1 MRSST
6 LLGLIS
12 AALVTAA
19 SGVASAQFGP
29 TPAPGYGQPAYGQPG
44 VGQPGVGQPAYGQPA
59 YGQPA
64 YGQPAYGQP
73 AYGQPAYVAPTGP
86 QKSTSLEIG
95 YLYVTAGVWGVG
107 TGIWI
112 DAEAGVKDPGV
123 ALIAPALFGVA
134 GPLAVFLADRTPM
147 REGLPSAIATGA
159 VFGAGEGLAIAGLQ
173 NANSLPDSA
182 TISINTSGVGGPK
195 GLPTAQRT
203 VTSSWGFKG
212 LARAEFLGA
221 TLGAGAGFAFG
232 YFLKPSPKT
241 NMLLASSLLWGTV
254 IGAELGGGASRSTY
268 SQNFSAPLDSNNP
281 TTTTTFTATRRTT
294 WSETA
299 PAVGTGGIIG
309 FNLFAAGAVASSL
322 VWKPSWN
329 QLAWMWGGFGAGQA
343 VGLLVYPFYA
353 AGDSDPRRGLLF
365 QGVAG
370 TLGLVGGALL
380 GKPDSS
386 AGVIASREKEERE
399 EADRYKHARF
409 FRLVGGG
416 LAPNPTGVGASLSA
430 VW

>member
-12 AALVTAA
+12 AAIVSATT
-19 SGVASAQFGP
+19 GVASAQFGP
-29 TPAPGYGQPAYGQPG
+29 QPGVGQPGYGQPGYGAPAGQPGYGAPGYGQPAYGQP
-44 VGQPGVGQPAYGQPA
+44 VGQPGYGQP
-59 YGQPA
+59 
-64 YGQPAYGQP
+64 
-73 AYGQPAYVAPTGP
+73 YGQPAYVPPSGP

-134 GPLAVFLADRTPM
+134 GPMAVFLADRTPM

-159 VFGAGEGLAIAGLQ
+159 IFGAGEGLAIAGVQ
-173 NANSLPDSA
+173 NANSLPD
-182 TISINTSGVGGPK
+182 
-195 GLPTAQRT
+195 GLKWDGTTKPPSWSRT
-203 VTSSWGFKG
+203 QTTSWGFKG
-212 LARAEFLGA
+212 LARAEFFGA

-254 IGAELGGGASRSTY
+254 VGAELGGGASKSTI
-268 SQNFSAPLDSNNP
+268 SNNF
-281 TTTTTFTATRRTT
+281 TTKLGSGADFTVTATRRTN
-294 WSETA
+294 WSETM
-299 PAVGTGGIIG
+299 PAVATGGIIG

-322 VWKPSWN
+322 FWKPSWN

-353 AGDSDPRRGLLF
+353 AGDSDPRRGMLF
-365 QGVAG
+365 QAVAG
-370 TLGLVGGALL
+370 TLGLVGGAML

-386 AGVIASREKEERE
+386 VSPIARQEKEDRE

-409 FRLVGGG
+409 FRLAGGG
-416 LAPNPTGVGASLSA
+416 LAPTPNGVGASLTA

>member
-12 AALVTAA
+12 AALVSSAT
-19 SGVASAQFGP
+19 SVASAQFGP
-29 TPAPGYGQPAYGQPG
+29 TPGYGQPGYGQPAYGQPG
-44 VGQPGVGQPAYGQPA
+44 YGQPA
-59 YGQPA
+59 YGQPG
-64 YGQPAYGQP
+64 YGQPYGQP
-73 AYGQPAYVAPTGP
+73 GYVAPSGP
-86 QKSTSLEIG
+86 KKSTSLEIG
-95 YLYVTAGVWGVG
+95 FLYVTAGVWGVG

-112 DAEAGVKDPGV
+112 DAEAGVKDPGI

-134 GPLAVFLADRTPM
+134 GPMAVFLADRTPM

-159 VFGAGEGLAIAGLQ
+159 IFGAGEGLAIAGLQ
-173 NANSLPDSA
+173 GALATPESNEFVVDSG
-182 TISINTSGVGGPK
+182 TGKVTHKHYDS
-195 GLPTAQRT
+195 TA
-203 VTSSWGFKG
+203 WGFKG

-254 IGAELGGGASRSTY
+254 IGAEMGGGASRSTIANDR
-268 SQNFSAPLDSNNP
+268 QLP
-281 TTTTTFTATRRTT
+281 TTGAATIPFRAERRTNF
-294 WSETA
+294 SETA
-299 PAVGTGGIIG
+299 PALGVGGIIG

-353 AGDSDPRRGLLF
+353 AGSSDPRRGLVF
-365 QGVAG
+365 QSVAG
-370 TLGLVGGALL
+370 MLGLVGGALL
-380 GKPDSS
+380 GKPDNS
-386 AGVIASREKEERE
+386 AGVIASREKEERD

-409 FRLVGGG
+409 FRVVGGG
-416 LAPNPTGVGASLSA
+416 LAPNANGVGASLTA